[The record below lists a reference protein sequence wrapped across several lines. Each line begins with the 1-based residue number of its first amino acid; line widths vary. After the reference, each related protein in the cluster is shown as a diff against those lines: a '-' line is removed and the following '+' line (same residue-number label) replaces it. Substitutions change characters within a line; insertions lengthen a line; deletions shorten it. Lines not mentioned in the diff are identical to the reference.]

1 MIRRKDISKERLG
14 AIVDNLC
21 EWAAEHDDEFVEA
34 FLQASG
40 MTEEE
45 AYAFDL
51 TDSISENL
59 DEWFYELLRENNE
72 G

>member
-1 MIRRKDISKERLG
+1 MLTRENISKERLG
-14 AIVDNLC
+14 QILDNLC
-21 EWAAEHDDEFVEA
+21 AWAAEHDDEFIEA

-40 MTEEE
+40 MSEEE

-51 TDSISENL
+51 IDSVSENL

>member
-1 MIRRKDISKERLG
+1 MVRRKDISKERLE

-21 EWAAEHDDEFVEA
+21 AWAAEHDDEFVEA

-59 DEWFYELLRENNE
+59 YE
-72 G
+72 